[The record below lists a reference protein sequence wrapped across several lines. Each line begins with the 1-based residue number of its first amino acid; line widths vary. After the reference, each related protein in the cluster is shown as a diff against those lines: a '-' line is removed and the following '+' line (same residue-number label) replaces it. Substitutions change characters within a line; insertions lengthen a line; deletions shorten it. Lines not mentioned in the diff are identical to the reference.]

1 MAQLEPGNSP
11 PEITNSA
18 AVHYYLKTDQP
29 GPVTLQIQEAA
40 GNLVHTAQ
48 VPGSAG
54 LHRYFWNLRFG
65 AATPE
70 GRGEGGGRRGG
81 GGGRGGGGRG
91 GGGGAAAGG
100 DPEAAP
106 QGGGRGGPPPASSGT
121 YIVRLIVGGR
131 TYSSVLTLR
140 DDPLWNER

>member
-1 MAQLEPGNSP
+1 
-11 PEITNSA
+11 
-18 AVHYYLKTDQP
+18 VHYYLKTDQP

-40 GNLVHTAQ
+40 GNQVHTAQ
-48 VPGSAG
+48 VPGTAG

-70 GRGEGGGRRGG
+70 GRGGGGGGRRGG
-81 GGGRGGGGRG
+81 GGGRGGG
-91 GGGGAAAGG
+91 AAGA

-106 QGGGRGGPPPASSGT
+106 QGGGRGGPPPAASGT
-121 YIVRLIVGGR
+121 YVVRLTVGGR

-140 DDPLWNER
+140 EDPMWTER